1 MEDQEMI
8 QTFSPHTSKKTFA
21 DSICP
26 ARVWYGVRSTL
37 IPLVVATRAKFDPN
51 FLSLSRSRYFG
62 VYPYGVASRSG
73 TRHPGIGWRAR
84 HIHMDH
90 LSRLQFDEE
99 ESKKRAKEE
108 IGHL

>member
-1 MEDQEMI
+1 MYGDNP
-8 QTFSPHTSKKTFA
+8 TNKNKASSAGLVWRSKHF
-21 DSICP
+21 D
-26 ARVWYGVRSTL
+26 
-37 IPLVVATRAKFDPN
+37 ATRGCHARKI
-51 FLSLSRSRYFG
+51 RSEFPVVIPEQIFG
-62 VYPYGVASRSG
+62 AYPYGVASRSG